1 MGRPFKVQPVSNV
14 DQSDNNNQQ
23 SNQLSSEEIPL
34 SGYKELVTNELLS
47 NPIPGLP
54 DKPTFRVSEV
64 ANYFDVSERT
74 VYLWIEHGHLA
85 IEYTPAGQKRITRE
99 SINSCRFKPKKHVN
113 NLPDSSTDS

>member
-1 MGRPFKVQPVSNV
+1 MGRPFKVQPTVVNPEINNLNSN
-14 DQSDNNNQQ
+14 
-23 SNQLSSEEIPL
+23 SSEEIPMKNFTELTVVPNPL
-34 SGYKELVTNELLS
+34 ST
-47 NPIPGLP
+47 PIPGLP

-99 SINSCRFKPKKHVN
+99 SINNCRFKPKKHVN
-113 NLPDSSTDS
+113 NLPDNSQDS

>member
-1 MGRPFKVQPVSNV
+1 LPSNTDLPVAANLENNTIANENITQAETGKEFFHEMA
-14 DQSDNNNQQ
+14 DKILSD
-23 SNQLSSEEIPL
+23 S
-34 SGYKELVTNELLS
+34 
-47 NPIPGLP
+47 IPGLP

-113 NLPDSSTDS
+113 NLPDNSQDS